1 MFNLT
6 NPTTIQKILTK
17 YRFSP
22 NKFMGQ
28 NFLVDKAVLG
38 KIVAAAEISKGD
50 NVLEIG
56 PGLGT
61 LTGAL
66 LEAGA
71 KVWAIEKDK
80 KLAGVLCDLF
90 GANKNLK
97 IINEDFLIYGSRTS
111 IGEVGLRVKNLRY
124 KIVSN
129 LPYYITSPVI
139 RKILSWREK
148 PELAVFLVQKEVAE
162 RICVKAG
169 QMSFIS
175 VFTQFYARPEIV
187 EVVKPS
193 SFWPKP
199 KVDSAILKIIS
210 REKTKIS
217 ESEENELWR
226 LVKIGFSSRRKTLA
240 NNLSAGLRLPR
251 GKIEEILKTAGF
263 SGKVRAQEL
272 GVADWIKLINTF
284 KQNKSLT

>member
-1 MFNLT
+1 M
-6 NPTTIQKILTK
+6 
-17 YRFSP
+17 
-22 NKFMGQ
+22 
-28 NFLVDKAVLG
+28 
-38 KIVAAAEISKGD
+38 
-50 NVLEIG
+50 
-56 PGLGT
+56 
-61 LTGAL
+61 
-66 LEAGA
+66 
-71 KVWAIEKDK
+71 
-80 KLAGVLCDLF
+80 
-90 GANKNLK
+90 
-97 IINEDFLIYGSRTS
+97 
-111 IGEVGLRVKNLRY
+111 EVGLRVKNLRY

-162 RICVKAG
+162 RICAKAG

-193 SFWPKP
+193 CFWPKP
-199 KVDSAILKIIS
+199 KVDSAILKIIP
-210 REKTKIS
+210 REKAKIS

-240 NNLSAGLRLPR
+240 NNLSAGMHLPR
-251 GKIEEILKTAGF
+251 AKIEEILKPMGF
-263 SGKVRAQEL
+263 SEKVRAQEL

-284 KQNKSLT
+284 K

>member
-1 MFNLT
+1 MIDLTDTEEIKKIFKKYNLA
-6 NPTTIQKILTK
+6 
-17 YRFSP
+17 P
-22 NKFMGQ
+22 NKLLGQ

-38 KIVAAAEISKGD
+38 KIVAAAEISEGD
-50 NVLEIG
+50 NILEIG

-61 LTGAL
+61 LTCAL

-71 KVWAIEKDK
+71 KVLAIEKDK
-80 KLAGVLCDLF
+80 KLAGVLRDLF

-97 IINEDFLIYGSRTS
+97 IISADFVIYGSPTS
-111 IGEVGLRVKNLRY
+111 IKEVGLQAENLCY
-124 KIVSN
+124 KVVSN

-162 RICVKAG
+162 RICEKPG

-175 VFTQFYARPEIV
+175 ILTQFYGETEIRAV
-187 EVVKPS
+187 IKPS

-199 KVDSAILKIIS
+199 KVDSAILKIIP

-226 LVKIGFSSRRKTLA
+226 LVKVGFSSRRKTLA
-240 NNLSAGLRLPR
+240 NNLSAGFHIPR
-251 GKIEEILKTAGF
+251 AKIEEILKPLGF
-263 SGKVRAQEL
+263 NEKVRAQEL
-272 GVADWIKLINTF
+272 RVEEWVRLVKKLRG
-284 KQNKSLT
+284 L

>member
-1 MFNLT
+1 MLDLT
-6 NPTTIQKILTK
+6 NPIAIQKTLAK
-17 YRFSP
+17 YGLSP
-22 NKFMGQ
+22 NKFLGQ
-28 NFLVDKAVLG
+28 NFLVDKNVLG
-38 KIVAAAEISKGD
+38 KIVAAAKISKGD

-71 KVWAIEKDK
+71 KVLAIEKDK
-80 KLAGVLCDLF
+80 KLAGVLRDLF

-97 IINEDFLIYGSRTS
+97 IISTDFLIYGSPTS
-111 IGEVGLRVKNLRY
+111 IEEVGLRAENLRY
-124 KIVSN
+124 KVVSN

-162 RICVKAG
+162 RICEKPG
-169 QMSFIS
+169 KMSFIS
-175 VFTQFYARPEIV
+175 VFTQFYGETEIRAV
-187 EVVKPS
+187 IKPS

-199 KVDSAILKIIS
+199 KVDSAILKIIP

-240 NNLSAGLRLPR
+240 NNLSAGLHIPR
-251 GKIEEILKTAGF
+251 AKIEEILKL
-263 SGKVRAQEL
+263 SGLNEKIRAQEL
-272 GVADWIKLINTF
+272 GVAEWVKLLENF
-284 KQNKSLT
+284 KIDKT

>member
-1 MFNLT
+1 MFDLT

-80 KLAGVLCDLF
+80 KLAGVLHDLF

-111 IGEVGLRVKNLRY
+111 G
-124 KIVSN
+124 
-129 LPYYITSPVI
+129 
-139 RKILSWREK
+139 
-148 PELAVFLVQKEVAE
+148 
-162 RICVKAG
+162 
-169 QMSFIS
+169 
-175 VFTQFYARPEIV
+175 
-187 EVVKPS
+187 
-193 SFWPKP
+193 
-199 KVDSAILKIIS
+199 
-210 REKTKIS
+210 
-217 ESEENELWR
+217 
-226 LVKIGFSSRRKTLA
+226 
-240 NNLSAGLRLPR
+240 
-251 GKIEEILKTAGF
+251 
-263 SGKVRAQEL
+263 
-272 GVADWIKLINTF
+272 
-284 KQNKSLT
+284 